1 MRDPNDVITHAVNG
15 CTKQLAAEYE
25 VSLSRMYEILST
37 DNPYPKAKRLIRKI
51 GRVNPEGVRLIKAD
65 MEALFADILDDRE
78 ACLADLHRESAEAVQ
93 SVLENRPEAVQRKEI
108 LDVAATAI
116 NCVAAIDRKTLA
128 PKAAVKEFERQKR
141 MGVAR

>member
-1 MRDPNDVITHAVNG
+1 
-15 CTKQLAAEYE
+15 
-25 VSLSRMYEILST
+25 
-37 DNPYPKAKRLIRKI
+37 
-51 GRVNPEGVRLIKAD
+51 VNPEGVRLIKAD